1 MFMSDIVSGESTPA
15 TLKFLLVQP
24 ISRAKVILS
33 KFIAVV
39 ITVVAMIA
47 GLEVA
52 AYGVIG
58 AFTGFDD
65 WGKSA
70 GESGGTGELY
80 SG

>member
-1 MFMSDIVSGESTPA
+1 MSDIVSGESTPA

-39 ITVVAMIA
+39 ITVVGMIA

-58 AFTGFDD
+58 AFTGFDAA
-65 WGKSA
+65 KC
-70 GESGGTGELY
+70 
-80 SG
+80 